1 MFGIGKLLASLVAGV
16 LTVVL
21 LGAVTVLGGFGS
33 AASGCA
39 QPATTAGSGTSVT
52 PAQLEYAGVIVRAGH
67 EAGAG
72 SYGATIAVA
81 VALQESGLRNL
92 ANPAVP
98 ASLAIPHD
106 GIGTDHDSLGLFQQR
121 PSAGWGTPADLMNP
135 AIATKLFYTKLLK
148 LPNWRTMALTEA
160 AQAVQRSAYPDAYAK
175 HTTAAQTLVAVASA
189 QLGIALDGCDPISA
203 GGWTQPVHA
212 PIVSGFRTSSRPTH
226 NGVDLGA
233 ARNTQIHAAAAGT
246 VIVSKCDVGNCDHD
260 GSPSTPGCGW
270 FVDILHADRIIT
282 RYCHMVQRPF
292 AAVGDRVQAGQ
303 VIGLVGTSG
312 HSSGPHLHF
321 ETHLGGDRSFAGGVD
336 PVPFMAARGVPLGTS
351 E

>member
-1 MFGIGKLLASLVAGV
+1 MLGIGKLLAGLVAGV
-16 LTVVL
+16 CTVILIAGVGL
-21 LGAVTVLGGFGS
+21 VGGFGS
-33 AASGCA
+33 AAAGCP
-39 QPATTAGSGTSVT
+39 QPVAASIPSFSDTQLDHATT
-52 PAQLEYAGVIVRAGH
+52 IVRAGH

-98 ASLAIPHD
+98 ASMSMPHD
-106 GIGTDHDSLGLFQQR
+106 AVGSDHDSLGLFQQR

-135 AIATKLFYTKLLK
+135 TTAARLFYTRLLQVAG
-148 LPNWRTMALTEA
+148 WRTMPLTQA
-160 AQAVQRSAYPDAYAK
+160 AQAVQRSAYPDAYAQ
-175 HTTAAQTLVAVASA
+175 HTTVAQTLVALAST
-189 QLGIALDGCDPISA
+189 QLGIAVDGCDPAAA

-212 PIVSGFRTSSRPTH
+212 PIVSGFRTPSRPTH

-233 ARNTQIHAAAAGT
+233 PRYTQIHAAAAGT

-292 AAVGDRVQAGQ
+292 VVLGDQVNVGQ

-321 ETHLGGDRSFAGGVD
+321 ETHLNGDRSFAGGVD
-336 PVPFMAARGVPLGTS
+336 PVSFMAARGAPLWEAG
-351 E
+351 